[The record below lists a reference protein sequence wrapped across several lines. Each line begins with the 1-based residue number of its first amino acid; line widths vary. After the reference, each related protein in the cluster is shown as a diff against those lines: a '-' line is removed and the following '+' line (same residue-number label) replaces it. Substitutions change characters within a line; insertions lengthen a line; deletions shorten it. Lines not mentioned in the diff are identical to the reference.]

1 MPLSR
6 LYQRAKLIILSDPM
20 FSKIQAALGL
30 CAEGISLIFVLWWA
44 SVLLTAESLV
54 SQAIALPCLIFAVL
68 TSLHVDF
75 LIRMARQVVNLL
87 TGVGALALVHT
98 NSESL
103 SAAFSFA
110 KSHTG
115 EIIVFTVLVALIA
128 GIQLA
133 FALFGVNNSYL
144 SYRPRMR
151 APLIGPYTKLQGLD
165 ADFVAYHE
173 AGHAVVL
180 GLFPFNPHD
189 IEVAMTAEVAG
200 NTNKGW
206 CSSHRLKTHCV
217 PRDYAELDMIMLLA
231 GREAE
236 LLFVGETSICGGS
249 DNAKWLRQAKTYLL
263 TDSSTIFYG
272 APATKLEFDHNTAEL
287 EKLKARHVGL
297 ARDLLLRNREVMEEL
312 RLNLLEKGI
321 IKGPELA
328 EILDKVQPIPCIPPL
343 SDRLTKA
350 LEAEVQSRLSD

>member
-1 MPLSR
+1 MTLSR
-6 LYQRAKLIILSDPM
+6 LYHRAKLIILSDPM

-30 CAEGISLIFVLWWA
+30 CAEGMSLIFVLWWA
-44 SVLLTAESLV
+44 SVLLTAESPV

-87 TGVGALALVHT
+87 TGVGALVLVHT

-103 SAAFSFA
+103 SAGFSFA

-180 GLFPFNPHD
+180 GLFPFNPDD

-200 NTNKGW
+200 NTNQGW
-206 CSSHRLKTHCV
+206 CSSHRLETHCV
-217 PRDYAELDMIMLLA
+217 PREYAELDMIMLLA

-236 LLFVGETSICGGS
+236 YLFAGEASISGGS
-249 DNAKWLRQAKTYLL
+249 DNVKWLNQAKIYLQ
-263 TDSSTIFYG
+263 TDSAGVYYQIPS
-272 APATKLEFDHNTAEL
+272 TKLELDHNTAEL
-287 EKLKARHVGL
+287 EKLKARHVNL
-297 ARDLLLRNREVMEEL
+297 ARQLLMHNREVIEEL
-312 RLNLLEKGI
+312 RVKLLEKGI
-321 IKGPELA
+321 IKGSELG
-328 EILDKVQPIPCIPPL
+328 EIIAKVQPIPGIPSL
-343 SDRLTKA
+343 SDRLVKA